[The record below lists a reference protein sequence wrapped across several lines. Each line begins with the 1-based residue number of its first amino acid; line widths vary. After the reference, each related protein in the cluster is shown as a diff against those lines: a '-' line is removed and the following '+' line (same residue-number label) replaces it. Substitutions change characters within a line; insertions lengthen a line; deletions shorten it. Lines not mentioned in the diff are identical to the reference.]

1 MPGFGYLA
9 GLRAEL
15 AATAESLD
23 PVLARLKSAR
33 QEVTLL
39 KPEVQAAVDPAP
51 LAAYRQS
58 ISAVRSEVV
67 TVVEA
72 SHQVTAAAREVE
84 EHRNGL
90 LDGSELLKKVLGEV
104 TEAAQASTSI
114 VDRLPEKTRSAT
126 SSAKNELG
134 SVAAAAEAAEGL
146 VRASSQRMAQQVA
159 ASAAG
164 VKTELQTGIR
174 TPVEQAAADVEK
186 LQIQVAQLTFT
197 TRIDGEDVPIRD
209 AVTFL
214 TGDLLKLYDALGPFL
229 PRSREVINLLT
240 ELRVQLLR
248 DELTIDQIVERLS
261 GSYIGLAQ
269 QLAKLVRLVQS
280 GKATVEQLLRAAN
293 DLQRLFPGGEAAAL
307 ADEIVEALA
316 RGEFD

>member
-9 GLRAEL
+9 GLRAAL
-15 AATAESLD
+15 AETVAAID
-23 PVLARLKSAR
+23 PVLAGLSSAR
-33 QEVTLL
+33 EQATLL

-51 LAAYRQS
+51 LTAYQQS
-58 ISAVRSEVV
+58 LTAIRSEAGA
-67 TVVEA
+67 VVEG
-72 SHQVTAAAREVE
+72 SHQVASAAKEAEQ
-84 EHRNGL
+84 HRNGL
-90 LDGSELLKKVLGEV
+90 LDGSELLKKLIGEV
-104 TEAAQASTSI
+104 SEAAKSSGTI
-114 VDRLPEKTRSAT
+114 IDRLPDQARSAT
-126 SSAKNELG
+126 SSAKSELG
-134 SVAAAAEAAEGL
+134 SVAAAAEAAEGT
-146 VRASSQRMAQQVA
+146 VRASSQRMAQQVT

-164 VKTELQTGIR
+164 VQAELQTGIR